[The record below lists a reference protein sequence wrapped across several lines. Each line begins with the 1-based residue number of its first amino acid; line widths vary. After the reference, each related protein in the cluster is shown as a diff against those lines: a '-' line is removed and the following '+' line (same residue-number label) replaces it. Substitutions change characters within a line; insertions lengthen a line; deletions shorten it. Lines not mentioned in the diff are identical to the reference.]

1 MTNREFFETIING
14 TINDEIIAKA
24 NDLLSSLDA
33 KNAKRRDTVTK
44 DKAEVIARREAVLQ
58 YLQSHDGIHTR
69 DEIAEAVGISANQV
83 TSACNALVSAE
94 MVTKSDIKVDK
105 SRKVGYAIA

>member
-24 NDLLSSLDA
+24 TDLLSSLDA
-33 KNAKRRDTVTK
+33 KNAKRRDTMTK

-58 YLQSHDGIHTR
+58 YLQSHKGVHTR
-69 DEIAEAVGISANQV
+69 DEIAEAVGISPYQA
-83 TSACNALVSAE
+83 TAACNVLDGVARV
-94 MVTKSDIKVDK
+94 DIKVDK
-105 SRKVGYAIA
+105 TRKVGYEYTIA